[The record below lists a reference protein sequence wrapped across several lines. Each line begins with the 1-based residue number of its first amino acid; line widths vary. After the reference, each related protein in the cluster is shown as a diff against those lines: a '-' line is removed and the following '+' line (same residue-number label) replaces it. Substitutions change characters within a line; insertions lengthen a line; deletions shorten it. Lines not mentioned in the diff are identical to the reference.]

1 MKTIKLTIAAIT
13 FFAAT
18 TLLGTAQAQIN
29 LLEPPQVADTNP
41 LLRTTGPNT
50 VGKGHLQ
57 LSGAATWYKLNM
69 YDQIT
74 IGTYDSKAME
84 LVMEHHFHRE
94 LGGGLTLRYGL
105 GNRFELMAGLS
116 GADIRYRYDFSSGV
130 VYSDTM
136 PMLNPVLGVKMLI
149 YEGGLGWVPQVSA
162 SLVYS
167 HQLVRYSNHG
177 WDTPGGG
184 KSVVLGFQFRNH
196 LGSRWVLD
204 YGLSYAFGKDRLLG
218 TNTVY
223 ARQSDKPFQ
232 FNIMARWLAT
242 DKLMVSFGMENV
254 GGTAE
259 VLWQA
264 TPNLQIKA
272 QCGLAAGFIMQQSMG
287 TLETNALVGF
297 NWMLR

>member
-1 MKTIKLTIAAIT
+1 MKTIKHTIAAIV

-57 LSGAATWYKLNM
+57 LSGAATWYSLSRDREEFMAVPINGSHTVSIH
-69 YDQIT
+69 D
-74 IGTYDSKAME
+74 TYRD
-84 LVMEHHFHRE
+84 

-116 GADIRYRYDFSSGV
+116 GAYTRYHYTFSSGES
-130 VYSDTM
+130 SDTL
-136 PMLNPVLGVKMLI
+136 PMLNPMLGVKMLI

-167 HQLVRYSNHG
+167 HQFIRYSGYG

-184 KSVVLGFQFRNH
+184 KSVALGFQFRNH

-218 TNTVY
+218 GNTVY

-232 FNIMARWLAT
+232 FNIMARCLAT

-254 GGTAE
+254 GGAAE

-272 QCGLAAGFIMQQSMG
+272 QGGLAAGIGFRQGI
-287 TLETNALVGF
+287 LETNALMGF

>member
-1 MKTIKLTIAAIT
+1 MKTIKHTIAAIV
-13 FFAAT
+13 FFAT
-18 TLLGTAQAQIN
+18 ITMLGTAQAQIN

-50 VGKGHLQ
+50 VGKGHMQ
-57 LSGAATWYKLNM
+57 LSGAATWYGFSNDREEYVAVPINGSNTVKIH
-69 YDQIT
+69 D
-74 IGTYDSKAME
+74 TYSDI
-84 LVMEHHFHRE
+84 
-94 LGGGLTLRYGL
+94 GGGLTLRYGL

-116 GADIRYRYDFSSGV
+116 GAYTRYHYTFSSGES
-130 VYSDTM
+130 SDTL
-136 PMLNPVLGVKMLI
+136 PMLNPKLGVKMLI
-149 YEGGLGWVPQVSA
+149 YGGGLGWVPQVSA
-162 SLVYS
+162 SLIYS
-167 HQLVRYSNHG
+167 HQLIKYSDAG

-184 KSVVLGFQFRNH
+184 NFAALGFQFRNH

-204 YGLSYAFGKDRLLG
+204 YGLSYAFGKDRPLG
-218 TNTVY
+218 INTVY
-223 ARQSDKPFQ
+223 VRQSDKPFQ

-272 QCGLAAGFIMQQSMG
+272 HGGLAAGLDFRQGI
-287 TLETNALVGF
+287 LETNALVGF

>member
-1 MKTIKLTIAAIT
+1 MKTIKHTIAAIV
-13 FFAAT
+13 FFAAIA
-18 TLLGTAQAQIN
+18 LLGTAQAQIN

-57 LSGAATWYKLNM
+57 LSGMAAWYALN
-69 YDQIT
+69 YDYETYPPIIDKNKVST
-74 IGTYDSKAME
+74 INIHNNYRD
-84 LVMEHHFHRE
+84 
-94 LGGGLTLRYGL
+94 LGGGLTLRFGL

-116 GADIRYRYDFSSGV
+116 GAYTRYHYTFSSGES
-130 VYSDTM
+130 SDTL
-136 PMLNPVLGVKMLI
+136 PMLNPMLGVKMLI

-162 SLVYS
+162 SLAYS
-167 HQLVRYSNHG
+167 HLLCRYSDG
-177 WDTPGGG
+177 DWDTPGGG
-184 KSVVLGFQFRNH
+184 KSVALGFQFRNH

-204 YGLSYAFGKDRLLG
+204 YGLSYAFGKDRPLG

-223 ARQSDKPFQ
+223 IRQSDNPFQ

-259 VLWQA
+259 VLWQV

-272 QCGLAAGFIMQQSMG
+272 QGGLAAGIGFRQGI
-287 TLETNALVGF
+287 LETNALVGF

>member
-1 MKTIKLTIAAIT
+1 MKTIKHTIAAIV
-13 FFAAT
+13 FFAAIA
-18 TLLGTAQAQIN
+18 LLGTAQAQIN

-57 LSGAATWYKLNM
+57 LSGMAAWYALN
-69 YDQIT
+69 YDFEAYPPIIDKNKVST
-74 IGTYDSKAME
+74 INIHNNY
-84 LVMEHHFHRE
+84 RE
-94 LGGGLTLRYGL
+94 IDGSFMLRYGL

-116 GADIRYRYDFSSGV
+116 GAYTRYHYTFSSGGT
-130 VYSDTM
+130 YGDTL
-136 PMLNPVLGVKMLI
+136 PMLNPMLGVKMLI

-184 KSVVLGFQFRNH
+184 NFAALGFQFRNH
-196 LGSRWVLD
+196 FGSRWVLD

-232 FNIMARWLAT
+232 FNIIARWLAT

-254 GGTAE
+254 GGAAE

-272 QCGLAAGFIMQQSMG
+272 QGGLAAGVGARYGM
-287 TLETNALVGF
+287 LETNAMVGV

>member
-1 MKTIKLTIAAIT
+1 MKTIKHTFAAIV
-13 FFAAT
+13 FFAAI

-57 LSGAATWYKLNM
+57 LSGAATWYSLSGDREAPINGSHTVSIH
-69 YDQIT
+69 D
-74 IGTYDSKAME
+74 TYRD
-84 LVMEHHFHRE
+84 

-116 GADIRYRYDFSSGV
+116 GAYTRYHYTFSSGEF
-130 VYSDTM
+130 SDTL
-136 PMLNPVLGVKMLI
+136 PMLNPMLGVKMLI

-167 HQLVRYSNHG
+167 HQLVKYSNSD

-184 KSVVLGFQFRNH
+184 FFTALGFQFRNH

-242 DKLMVSFGMENV
+242 DRLMISAGMENV
-254 GGTAE
+254 GGVAE
-259 VLWQA
+259 ALWQA
-264 TPNLQIKA
+264 TPALQLKA
-272 QCGLAAGFIMQQSMG
+272 QAGFAAGLGFRTGIM
-287 TLETNALVGF
+287 EANALLGV
-297 NWMLR
+297 NWMIR

>member
-1 MKTIKLTIAAIT
+1 MKTIKHTIAAIV
-13 FFAAT
+13 FFAAI

-50 VGKGHLQ
+50 VGKGHMQ
-57 LSGAATWYKLNM
+57 LSGAATWYGFSNDREEYVTVPINGSNTVKIH
-69 YDQIT
+69 D
-74 IGTYDSKAME
+74 TYSDI
-84 LVMEHHFHRE
+84 
-94 LGGGLTLRYGL
+94 GGGLTLRFGL

-116 GADIRYRYDFSSGV
+116 GAYTRYHYTFSSGES
-130 VYSDTM
+130 SDTI
-136 PMLNPVLGVKMLI
+136 PMLNPMLGVKMLI

-162 SLVYS
+162 SLAYS
-167 HQLVRYSNHG
+167 HLLCRYSDG
-177 WDTPGGG
+177 DWDTPGGG
-184 KSVVLGFQFRNH
+184 NYVALGFQFRNH

-204 YGLSYAFGKDRLLG
+204 YGLSYAFGKDHPLG

-223 ARQSDKPFQ
+223 VRQSDKPFQ

-272 QCGLAAGFIMQQSMG
+272 QGGLAAGLGFRQG
-287 TLETNALVGF
+287 VLETNALVGL

>member
-1 MKTIKLTIAAIT
+1 MKKNIKPTFAAIA
-13 FFAAT
+13 FFMAI
-18 TLLGTAQAQIN
+18 TLIGGAHAQIN

-41 LLRTTGPNT
+41 MLRTTGPNT

-57 LSGAATWYKLNM
+57 LSGMAAWYALN
-69 YDQIT
+69 YDYETYPPIIDKNKVST
-74 IGTYDSKAME
+74 INIHNNYRD
-84 LVMEHHFHRE
+84 
-94 LGGGLTLRYGL
+94 LGGGLTLRFGL

-116 GADIRYRYDFSSGV
+116 GAYTRYHYTFSSGES
-130 VYSDTM
+130 SDTL
-136 PMLNPVLGVKMLI
+136 PMLNPMLGVKMLI

-162 SLVYS
+162 SLAYS
-167 HQLVRYSNHG
+167 HLLCRYSDG
-177 WDTPGGG
+177 DWDTPGGG
-184 KSVVLGFQFRNH
+184 NFAALGFQFRNH

-204 YGLSYAFGKDRLLG
+204 YGFSYAFRKDRHLG

-272 QCGLAAGFIMQQSMG
+272 QGGLAAGLGLRHGM
-287 TLETNALVGF
+287 LETNALVGF

>member
-1 MKTIKLTIAAIT
+1 MKTIKFTIAALS
-13 FFAAT
+13 FFAAI
-18 TLLGTAQAQIN
+18 TLPGGAQAQIN

-57 LSGAATWYKLNM
+57 LSGAATWYGFRNDSEEYVTAQTDINSSNTVKIH
-69 YDQIT
+69 D
-74 IGTYDSKAME
+74 TYRD
-84 LVMEHHFHRE
+84 

-105 GNRFELMAGLS
+105 GNRFELIAGLS
-116 GADIRYRYDFSSGV
+116 GAYTRYHYEFSNGS
-130 VYSDTM
+130 VYSDTL
-136 PMLNPVLGVKMLI
+136 PMLNPMMGVKMLI
-149 YEGGLGWVPQVSA
+149 YGGGLGWVPQVSA
-162 SLVYS
+162 SLIYS
-167 HQLVRYSNHG
+167 HQLIRYSDDG

-184 KSVVLGFQFRNH
+184 KSMTLGFQFRNH

-204 YGLSYAFGKDRLLG
+204 YGLSYAFGKDLPLG
-218 TNTVY
+218 VNTVY
-223 ARQSDKPFQ
+223 VGQSDKPFQ

-242 DKLMVSFGMENV
+242 DKLMVSFGMENI

-272 QCGLAAGFIMQQSMG
+272 QGGLAAGLGFRQGIV
-287 TLETNALVGF
+287 ETNALVGL
-297 NWMLR
+297 NWMLK

>member
-1 MKTIKLTIAAIT
+1 MKTIKHTIAAIV
-13 FFAAT
+13 FFAAI

-74 IGTYDSKAME
+74 IGTYDSKALE

-167 HQLVRYSNHG
+167 HQLVKYSNSD

-184 KSVVLGFQFRNH
+184 FFTALGFQFRNH
-196 LGSRWVLD
+196 FGSRWVLD
-204 YGLSYAFGKDRLLG
+204 YGLSYAFGKDHPLG

-223 ARQSDKPFQ
+223 ARQSDNPFQ
-232 FNIMARWLAT
+232 FNFMARWLAT
-242 DKLMVSFGMENV
+242 DRLMISAGMENV
-254 GGTAE
+254 GGVAE
-259 VLWQA
+259 ALWQV
-264 TPNLQIKA
+264 TPNLQLKA
-272 QCGLAAGFIMQQSMG
+272 QGGLAAGLGLRHGM
-287 TLETNALVGF
+287 LETNALLGI

>member
-1 MKTIKLTIAAIT
+1 MKTIKHTIAAIV
-13 FFAAT
+13 FFAT
-18 TLLGTAQAQIN
+18 ITMLGTAQAQIN

-50 VGKGHLQ
+50 VGKGHMQ
-57 LSGAATWYKLNM
+57 LSGAATWYGFSNDREEYVAVPINGSNTVKIH
-69 YDQIT
+69 D
-74 IGTYDSKAME
+74 TYSDI
-84 LVMEHHFHRE
+84 
-94 LGGGLTLRYGL
+94 GGGLTLRFGL

-116 GADIRYRYDFSSGV
+116 GAYTRYHYTFSSGES
-130 VYSDTM
+130 SDTL
-136 PMLNPVLGVKMLI
+136 PMLNPKLGVKMLI
-149 YEGGLGWVPQVSA
+149 YGGGLGWVPQVSA

-167 HQLVRYSNHG
+167 HQLVRHSGYG

-184 KSVVLGFQFRNH
+184 KYMALGFQFRNH

-204 YGLSYAFGKDRLLG
+204 YGLSYAFGKDRPLG
-218 TNTVY
+218 ITTVY
-223 ARQSDKPFQ
+223 VRQSDKPFQ

-272 QCGLAAGFIMQQSMG
+272 QGGLAAGLGFRQG
-287 TLETNALVGF
+287 VLETNALMGL

>member
-1 MKTIKLTIAAIT
+1 MKKNIKPTFAAIA
-13 FFAAT
+13 FFMAI
-18 TLLGTAQAQIN
+18 TLIGGAHAQIN

-41 LLRTTGPNT
+41 MLRTTGPNT

-57 LSGAATWYKLNM
+57 LSGAATWYSLSRDREEYMAVPINGSHTVSIH
-69 YDQIT
+69 D
-74 IGTYDSKAME
+74 TYRD
-84 LVMEHHFHRE
+84 

-105 GNRFELMAGLS
+105 GHRFELMAGLS
-116 GADIRYRYDFSSGV
+116 GAYTRYHYTFSSGES
-130 VYSDTM
+130 SDTL
-136 PMLNPVLGVKMLI
+136 PMLNPMLGVKMLI

-162 SLVYS
+162 SLAYS
-167 HQLVRYSNHG
+167 HLLCRYSDG
-177 WDTPGGG
+177 DWDTPGGG
-184 KSVVLGFQFRNH
+184 NFAALGFQFRNH

-204 YGLSYAFGKDRLLG
+204 YGFSYAFRKDRHLG

-272 QCGLAAGFIMQQSMG
+272 QGGLAAGLGLRHGM
-287 TLETNALVGF
+287 LETNALVGF

>member
-1 MKTIKLTIAAIT
+1 MKKNIKPTFAAIA
-13 FFAAT
+13 FFMAI
-18 TLLGTAQAQIN
+18 TLIGGAHAQIN

-57 LSGAATWYKLNM
+57 LSGMAAWYALN
-69 YDQIT
+69 YDYETYPPIIDKNKVST
-74 IGTYDSKAME
+74 INIHNNYRD
-84 LVMEHHFHRE
+84 
-94 LGGGLTLRYGL
+94 LGGGLTLRFGL

-116 GADIRYRYDFSSGV
+116 GAYTRYHYTFSSGES
-130 VYSDTM
+130 SDTL
-136 PMLNPVLGVKMLI
+136 PMLNPMLGVKMLI

-162 SLVYS
+162 SLAYS
-167 HQLVRYSNHG
+167 HLLCRYSDG
-177 WDTPGGG
+177 DWDTPGGG
-184 KSVVLGFQFRNH
+184 NFAALGFQFRNH

-204 YGLSYAFGKDRLLG
+204 YGLSYAFRKDRHLG

-264 TPNLQIKA
+264 TPNLQLKA
-272 QCGLAAGFIMQQSMG
+272 QGGLAAGIGFRQGM
-287 TLETNALVGF
+287 LETNALVGF

>member
-1 MKTIKLTIAAIT
+1 MKTIKHTIAAIV
-13 FFAAT
+13 FFAAI

-57 LSGAATWYKLNM
+57 LSGAATWYSLSRDKGEYMAVPINGSHTVSIH
-69 YDQIT
+69 D
-74 IGTYDSKAME
+74 TYRD
-84 LVMEHHFHRE
+84 

-116 GADIRYRYDFSSGV
+116 GAYTRYHYTFSSGEF
-130 VYSDTM
+130 SDTL
-136 PMLNPVLGVKMLI
+136 PMLNPMLGVKMLI

-162 SLVYS
+162 SLAYS
-167 HQLVRYSNHG
+167 HLLCRYSDG
-177 WDTPGGG
+177 DWDTPGGG
-184 KSVVLGFQFRNH
+184 NFAALGFQFRNH

-204 YGLSYAFGKDRLLG
+204 YGLSYAFGKDRPLG

-223 ARQSDKPFQ
+223 IRQSDNPFQ

-242 DKLMVSFGMENV
+242 EKLMVSFGMENV

-272 QCGLAAGFIMQQSMG
+272 QGGLAAGIGFRQGI
-287 TLETNALVGF
+287 LETNALVGF

>member
-1 MKTIKLTIAAIT
+1 M
-13 FFAAT
+13 
-18 TLLGTAQAQIN
+18 
-29 LLEPPQVADTNP
+29 
-41 LLRTTGPNT
+41 
-50 VGKGHLQ
+50 
-57 LSGAATWYKLNM
+57 
-69 YDQIT
+69 
-74 IGTYDSKAME
+74 
-84 LVMEHHFHRE
+84 
-94 LGGGLTLRYGL
+94 
-105 GNRFELMAGLS
+105 
-116 GADIRYRYDFSSGV
+116 
-130 VYSDTM
+130 
-136 PMLNPVLGVKMLI
+136 
-149 YEGGLGWVPQVSA
+149 
-162 SLVYS
+162 VYS

-204 YGLSYAFGKDRLLG
+204 YGLSYAFGKDRPLG

-272 QCGLAAGFIMQQSMG
+272 QGGLAAGIGFRQGI
-287 TLETNALVGF
+287 LETNALVGF

>member
-1 MKTIKLTIAAIT
+1 MKTIKHTIAAIV
-13 FFAAT
+13 FFSAI

-57 LSGAATWYKLNM
+57 LSGAATWYSLSRDREEYMAVPINGSHT
-69 YDQIT
+69 DSIHD
-74 IGTYDSKAME
+74 TYRD
-84 LVMEHHFHRE
+84 

-116 GADIRYRYDFSSGV
+116 GAYTRYHYTFSSGEF
-130 VYSDTM
+130 SDTL

-167 HQLVRYSNHG
+167 HQLVRYSNYG

-184 KSVVLGFQFRNH
+184 KSVMLGFQFRNH
-196 LGSRWVLD
+196 LGSRWMLD
-204 YGLSYAFGKDRLLG
+204 YGLSYAFGKDRPLG
-218 TNTVY
+218 VNTVY
-223 ARQSDKPFQ
+223 VRQSDKPFQ

-272 QCGLAAGFIMQQSMG
+272 QGGLAAGIGFRQGI
-287 TLETNALVGF
+287 LETNALVGF

>member
-1 MKTIKLTIAAIT
+1 MKTIKHTIAAIV
-13 FFAAT
+13 FFAT
-18 TLLGTAQAQIN
+18 ITMLGTAQAQIN

-50 VGKGHLQ
+50 VGKGHMQ
-57 LSGAATWYKLNM
+57 LSGAATWYGFSNDREEYVAVPINGSNTVKIH
-69 YDQIT
+69 D
-74 IGTYDSKAME
+74 TYSDI
-84 LVMEHHFHRE
+84 
-94 LGGGLTLRYGL
+94 GGGLTLRFGL

-116 GADIRYRYDFSSGV
+116 GAYTRYHYTFSSGES
-130 VYSDTM
+130 SDTL
-136 PMLNPVLGVKMLI
+136 PMLNPKLGVKMLI
-149 YEGGLGWVPQVSA
+149 YGGGLGWVPQVSA
-162 SLVYS
+162 NLIYS
-167 HQLVRYSNHG
+167 HKLIRYSNDA

-184 KSVVLGFQFRNH
+184 KYTALGFQFRNH

-204 YGLSYAFGKDRLLG
+204 YGLSYAFGKDRPLG
-218 TNTVY
+218 ITTVY
-223 ARQSDKPFQ
+223 VRQSDKPFQ

-272 QCGLAAGFIMQQSMG
+272 QGGLAAGLGFRQG
-287 TLETNALVGF
+287 VLETNALLGI